1 MPRHEHTAVVAV
13 GGNSLIVDDQ
23 HQSIPDQVKAAT
35 TTSHYVA
42 DMVEAGWTV
51 VLTHGN
57 GPQVGFILRRSGIAK
72 GMVPEVPVDYA
83 DADKEGA
90 IGYMFQRALYNEFQR
105 RKLKRKVVAVVTQV
119 LVDPND
125 AAFSNPTKPIG
136 AHMTED
142 VAKSLAEDLGWVV
155 KEDAGRG

>member
-1 MPRHEHTAVVAV
+1 IAMAKRQHTAVVAV

-51 VLTHGN
+51 ILTHGN

-72 GMVPEVPVDYA
+72 GVVPEVPIDYA
-83 DADKEGA
+83 DADTQGA
-90 IGYMFQRALYNEFQR
+90 IGYMFQRALYNEFKR
-105 RKLKRKVVAVVTQV
+105 RNIKRRAIAVVTQV
-119 LVDPND
+119 LVDGEDP
-125 AAFSNPTKPIG
+125 AFANPTKPIG
-136 AHMTED
+136 GYMTED
-142 VAKSLAEDLGWVV
+142 IAKSLAQDFGWTVQ
-155 KEDAGRG
+155 E